1 MKKNSSPLEG
11 GRGEGGGAT
20 STAPSRPTPA
30 PPSPLKGE
38 GVNSAPLKGEGVKL
52 PVAETIA
59 ALPPLRGKL
68 RPNAELASTNWFR
81 VGGPADLLFRPE
93 DADDLADFLQAWQ
106 GPVMALGV
114 GSNLIVRD
122 GGIEGA
128 VIKLGRGFTEF
139 SAAENTL
146 TLGAGMLCAQA
157 AELAMV
163 HELGGLEFLCGIP
176 GGIGGALAMNAGAYG
191 AEMRD
196 VLLEAEI
203 VTREG
208 DIRTIHPEE
217 LRYAYRQSP
226 GLPEGAIFTRATLRG
241 IPETRK
247 ATIAARME
255 AITEARTAT
264 QPVRART
271 GGSTFKNPPP
281 GASGGKKAW
290 QLIDEAGC
298 RGLTVGQAQMSELH
312 CNFMLNLGGATAAEL
327 EALGEEV
334 IRRVREHAGV
344 ELVWEIK
351 RIGRSDKVALT

>member
-1 MKKNSSPLEG
+1 MTESME
-11 GRGEGGGAT
+11 AQ
-20 STAPSRPTPA
+20 
-30 PPSPLKGE
+30 
-38 GVNSAPLKGEGVKL
+38 
-52 PVAETIA
+52 IA
-59 ALPPLRGKL
+59 ALPTLRGKL
-68 RPNAELASTNWFR
+68 RRDAELASTNWFR

-93 DADDLADFLQAWQ
+93 DADDLADFMQAWQ

-128 VIKLGRGFTEF
+128 VVKLGRGFTEW
-139 SAAENTL
+139 SATEDVL
-146 TLGAGMLCAQA
+146 DVGAGMLCAQV
-157 AELAMV
+157 AEVAML

-191 AEMRD
+191 AEIKD
-196 VLLEAEI
+196 VLVEAEI

-208 DIRTIHPEE
+208 EIRPISQEE
-217 LRYAYRQSP
+217 LRYQYRKSP
-226 GLPEGAIFTRATLRG
+226 GLPAGAIFTRARLRG

-247 ATIAARME
+247 ATIASRME
-255 AITEARTAT
+255 AITEARIAT

-271 GGSTFKNPPP
+271 GGSTFKNPD
-281 GASGGKKAW
+281 GKKAW

-298 RGLTVGQAQMSELH
+298 RGLTIGQAQMSELH

-334 IRRVREHAGV
+334 IRRVREHSG
-344 ELVWEIK
+344 ETLQWEIK
-351 RIGRSDKVALT
+351 RVGRN